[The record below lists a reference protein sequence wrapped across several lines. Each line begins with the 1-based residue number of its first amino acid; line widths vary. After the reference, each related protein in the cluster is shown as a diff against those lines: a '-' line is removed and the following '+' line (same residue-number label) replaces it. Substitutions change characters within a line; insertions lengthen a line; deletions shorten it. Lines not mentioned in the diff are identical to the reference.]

1 MFPISEFFN
10 QGVGLAK
17 HALLGKPV
25 LPTLMLYVTDAC
37 NSHCKICRMW
47 QIKKHN
53 HLPIESIRKILSSP
67 LVHKSNIGL
76 EGGEFIL
83 HPNSEDILEL
93 LSKRG
98 RFKLLSNGLMPERL
112 IKSVRQFNIPE
123 VLISLDGGPQTYL
136 RVRGVDGYSKV
147 RESILSLRGYTKV
160 SVVYTFSPW
169 NNTNDFLEIKEFCGQ
184 NNVNLKINIFSN
196 IPLFGTQETQKALL
210 GIKNINID
218 FPENDYLR
226 LYNDWLSNKVK
237 LPCLSIRFRAVIW
250 PDGSIPLCQSKNI
263 LLGNIHNQTIDEIWC
278 SKKTKSLWRQYLS
291 CNDCWSAFHR
301 IYDIVLIK
309 MLEKLLP
316 KLVIKKLLG
325 EYAFGE

>member
-76 EGGEFIL
+76 EGGESIL

-112 IKSVRQFNIPE
+112 INARNENE
-123 VLISLDGGPQTYL
+123 VSL
-136 RVRGVDGYSKV
+136 
-147 RESILSLRGYTKV
+147 
-160 SVVYTFSPW
+160 
-169 NNTNDFLEIKEFCGQ
+169 
-184 NNVNLKINIFSN
+184 
-196 IPLFGTQETQKALL
+196 
-210 GIKNINID
+210 
-218 FPENDYLR
+218 
-226 LYNDWLSNKVK
+226 
-237 LPCLSIRFRAVIW
+237 
-250 PDGSIPLCQSKNI
+250 
-263 LLGNIHNQTIDEIWC
+263 
-278 SKKTKSLWRQYLS
+278 
-291 CNDCWSAFHR
+291 
-301 IYDIVLIK
+301 
-309 MLEKLLP
+309 
-316 KLVIKKLLG
+316 
-325 EYAFGE
+325 